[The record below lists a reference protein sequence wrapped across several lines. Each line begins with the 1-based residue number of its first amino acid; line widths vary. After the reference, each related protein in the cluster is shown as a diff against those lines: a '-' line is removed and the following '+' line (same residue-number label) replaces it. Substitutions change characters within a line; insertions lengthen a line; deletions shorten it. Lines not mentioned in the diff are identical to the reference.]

1 MKTTTIRDT
10 AAILLLL
17 LRTTVTPTEGG
28 GEDGETRGRT
38 FGDRDTAAWDHILG
52 TPGDLDEYEWC
63 SLMRAATST
72 EEAHQEAK
80 TAQWLVGCLSGS
92 DAICLELLILSSYD
106 TTCTTIESRHEL
118 DAFVSLAAD
127 KVLSRRKS
135 PIVLLISSLSCN
147 AFSLVDQ

>member
-28 GEDGETRGRT
+28 GEDGET
-38 FGDRDTAAWDHILG
+38 LG